1 MAKYD
6 MMEKQ
11 HQESAKLVAQG
22 KELWD
27 EKDHM
32 SSAMEKLKASG
43 LLRWDDASGQW
54 FTVDDVEEARKQ
66 KAKYEEEVAIAQ

>member
-1 MAKYD
+1 
-6 MMEKQ
+6 
-11 HQESAKLVAQG
+11 
-22 KELWD
+22 
-27 EKDHM
+27 M